1 MDIENADIRL
11 RAMEPEDL
19 DLLYHIEND
28 ETIWSAGTTN
38 VPYSR
43 YVLRDYMASVTNDIY
58 ADKQLRLIIETV
70 ADEPE
75 TVGIV
80 DLVNFD
86 PRHLRAEVGIVIKR
100 GYRGRGYGVRTLT
113 ALMTYARNT
122 LNMHQLYACSDINNK
137 VAIRMFTEAG
147 FRQTAELSDWLLCP
161 NGYVKAALL
170 QYFL

>member
-1 MDIENADIRL
+1 MNVMNADIRL

-28 ETIWSAGTTN
+28 EAIWSAGVTN

-43 YVLRDYMASVTNDIY
+43 YVLRDYIATATNDIY
-58 ADKQLRLIIETV
+58 ADRQLRLIIETV

-80 DLVNFD
+80 DLINFD
-86 PRHLRAEVGIVIKR
+86 PRHLRAEVGIVIR
-100 GYRGRGYGVRTLT
+100 RDCRGRGYGARTLA
-113 ALMTYARNT
+113 ALVAYARNI
-122 LNMHQLYACSDINNK
+122 LNLHQLYACSDIDNK
-137 VAIRMFTEAG
+137 VAIRMFAEAG
-147 FRQTAELSDWLLCP
+147 FQHTATLKDWLRRP
-161 NGYVKAALL
+161 NDYAKVALL

>member
-1 MDIENADIRL
+1 MDVMNADIRL

-28 ETIWSAGTTN
+28 EEIWSAGTTN

-43 YVLRDYMASVTNDIY
+43 YVLRDYIATATNDIY
-58 ADKQLRLIIETV
+58 ADRQLRLMIETV
-70 ADEPE
+70 AEEPE

-80 DLVNFD
+80 DLINFD
-86 PRHLRAEVGIVIKR
+86 PRHLRAEVGIVIRKDC
-100 GYRGRGYGVRTLT
+100 RGRGYGVRTLT
-113 ALMTYARNT
+113 ALVAYARNI

-137 VAIRMFTEAG
+137 EAIRMFTKAG
-147 FRQTAELSDWLLCP
+147 FRQTTELSDWLLSP
-161 NGYVKAALL
+161 DGYVKAALL